1 MDNRACCVFVANGEI
16 QAQQVCAFLRASGI
30 DNAVRGETLR
40 KTHGLTL
47 DGLGAV
53 EIFVSA
59 ADENRAKTL
68 LTSAEAGE
76 FRLNEDGTS

>member
-1 MDNRACCVFVANGEI
+1 MDNRTRCVFIANGEI
-16 QAQQVCAFLRASGI
+16 QAQQVCAFLRASDI
-30 DNAVRGETLR
+30 DTTVRGESLR

-59 ADENRAKTL
+59 ADEDRAKTL
-68 LTSAEAGE
+68 LTSAQAGE
-76 FRLNEDGTS
+76 FRLDDDGNS